1 MIDEQAKN
9 WEVREF
15 ARFIA
20 YNRKGIAIHPAFRL
34 NAQGRMLQRMTNQV
48 QICVIGSGYVGL
60 VAAACFAEIG
70 HRVVCVDNDE
80 TRVKLL
86 QDGGV
91 PIFEKHLPELL
102 AKHRGSSVTFTS
114 NLGHAVEQSEAVFI
128 AVGTPQGDTGAA
140 DLSYVEAVVAEIA
153 RSINS
158 YKVIVE
164 KSTVPVYTNDWIQRV
179 LFRHGIDSDL
189 FDVVSNPEFLREGT
203 AVGDFLHPD
212 RIVVGA
218 SNERSAAVLRRIY
231 GPLTEGGYY
240 VQPGAIPG
248 ACSKAQPATLLIT
261 STQSAEIIKHASNA
275 FLAMK
280 ISFINA
286 VANLAEAV
294 DADIED
300 IAAGIGLD
308 SRIGPKFLRAG
319 LGYGGS
325 CFPKDVAAFH
335 WVAQERGVDFQLL
348 REIRKIN
355 DTQKEVFFNKV
366 RSALWTL
373 RGKRLA
379 VLGLAFKCDT
389 DDIRDS
395 PAVEIVKKLLQ
406 AGAIVTAY
414 DPAAIA
420 RAKEVLP
427 PAANMKYA
435 GDLYEAAQDADAVL
449 ILTDWK
455 EFATMD
461 MPRLNR
467 AVRFPIIIDGRNLYK
482 PQEMQ
487 SHGFTYVSVGRQ
499 ASYQAQEGKPRKA
512 AL

>member
-1 MIDEQAKN
+1 MAQERKREGMAK
-9 WEVREF
+9 
-15 ARFIA
+15 
-20 YNRKGIAIHPAFRL
+20 
-34 NAQGRMLQRMTNQV
+34 QV
-48 QICVIGSGYVGL
+48 SICVIGSGYVGL
-60 VAAACFAEIG
+60 VAAACFADMG
-70 HRVVCVDNDE
+70 HKVICVDNDE
-80 TRVKLL
+80 ARVKLL
-86 QDGGV
+86 CGGGV
-91 PIFEKHLPELL
+91 PIFEEYLPELL
-102 AKHRGSSVTFTS
+102 EKHRGSGVTFTS
-114 NLGHAVEQSEAVFI
+114 DLGDAVEKSEAVFI
-128 AVGTPQGDTGAA
+128 AVGTPQGASGAA
-140 DLSYVEAVVAEIA
+140 DLSYVEAVVAEIS
-153 RSINS
+153 RMIKS

-164 KSTVPVYTNDWIQRV
+164 KSTVPVYTNDWIRRV
-179 LFRHGIDSDL
+179 LHRHGVEPER

-203 AVGDFLHPD
+203 AVMDFLHPD

-218 SNERSAAVLRRIY
+218 HSERSADVLRRIY
-231 GPLTEGGYY
+231 EPLTAGDYY
-240 VQPGAIPG
+240 SQPDAVPG
-248 ACSKAQPATLLIT
+248 ACSAKHPANLVVT

-300 IAAGIGLD
+300 IAKGIGLD

-335 WVAQERGVDFQLL
+335 WVAQERGVNFQLL
-348 REIRKIN
+348 EEIRKIN
-355 DTQKEVFFNKV
+355 DTQREVFFNKV

-373 RGKRLA
+373 RGKHLA
-379 VLGLAFKCDT
+379 ALGLAFKGET
-389 DDIRDS
+389 DDIRES
-395 PAVEIVKKLLQ
+395 PGVEIIRKLLQ
-406 AGAIVTAY
+406 SGAIVTAY
-414 DPAAIA
+414 DPAAME
-420 RAKEVLP
+420 RAKEILP
-427 PAANMKYA
+427 PASNMKYA
-435 GDLYEAAQDADAVL
+435 NDIYHAAKDADAVL

-461 MPRLNR
+461 LARLNR

-487 SHGFTYVSVGRQ
+487 KLGFTYVSVGRQ

-512 AL
+512 PA